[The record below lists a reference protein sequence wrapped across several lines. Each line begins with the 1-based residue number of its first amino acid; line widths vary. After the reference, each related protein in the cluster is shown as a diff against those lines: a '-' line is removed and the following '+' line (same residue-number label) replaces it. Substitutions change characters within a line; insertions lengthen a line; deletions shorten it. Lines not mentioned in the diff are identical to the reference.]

1 MITTMTDADGHSGN
15 GTGSS
20 AGSRVD
26 DAYGR
31 LRDLIVHGRI
41 APGSRII
48 ESEVAERLG
57 VSRTPVSAALQR
69 LVQEG
74 VVELEGQNGGR
85 SRRRITPLT
94 RENARE
100 LMHLLG
106 SLESLAA
113 SRVAEFDDERRRQV
127 VDDLQAL
134 NGRMESEAKTEPPA
148 RGPFLDIDVEF
159 HRTVVEAGGGRRL
172 PKLHEAYIPQA
183 ERYFRHYVVNEHYSL
198 DRSLAEHEE
207 IIEAIGSGDP
217 DVAERV
223 MQENWKNA
231 RERLQQAIDRAGE
244 RGAW

>member
-1 MITTMTDADGHSGN
+1 MITMTNSDGPSGN
-15 GTGSS
+15 GAGSS
-20 AGSRVD
+20 STSRVD

-31 LRDLIVHGRI
+31 LRDLIVHGQI

-57 VSRTPVSAALQR
+57 VSRTPVSAALRR

-74 VVELEGQNGGR
+74 VVELDGQNGGR

-100 LMHLLG
+100 LMHLLAN
-106 SLESLAA
+106 LEGLAA
-113 SRVAEFDDERRRQV
+113 SWVAEFEDDRRSEV

-134 NGRMESEAKTEPPA
+134 DDRMENEAKTEPPA
-148 RGPFLDIDVEF
+148 RGPFLDVDVEF

-172 PKLHEAYIPQA
+172 LKLHESYIPQA
-183 ERYFRHYVVNEHYSL
+183 ERYFRHYVVNEQYSL
-198 DRSLAEHEE
+198 DRSLDEHGE

-217 DVAERV
+217 DVAEGV
-223 MQENWKNA
+223 VQENWRNA
-231 RERLQQAIDRAGE
+231 EERLQQAIDRAGE